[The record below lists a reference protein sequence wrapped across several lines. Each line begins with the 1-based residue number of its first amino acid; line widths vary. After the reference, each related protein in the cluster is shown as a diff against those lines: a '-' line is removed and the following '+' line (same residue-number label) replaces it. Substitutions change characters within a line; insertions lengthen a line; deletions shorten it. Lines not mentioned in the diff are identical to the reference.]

1 MDSSFHT
8 ALLRIA
14 GPSTGQTRAS
24 DGELVS
30 RFRETSAPE
39 AFAEL
44 VRRHAP
50 MVFGV
55 CRRMLPCRQD
65 AEDALQATFLVLAV
79 KAHTVRPPER
89 VGAWLHG
96 VAHRAA
102 LKARRDAAR
111 RARAERVA
119 AGPRQAPQPLDFDVF
134 PILDEVL
141 LALPEKYRL
150 PVVECHLAGRSR
162 KEAAARLGCSEGT
175 LSGRLARALDLLAAR
190 LTRRGV
196 RLPAVSL
203 AGALAARQLAAVVP
217 VNRTASILS
226 LAGLVRDG
234 ILPSTGASPL
244 TRGVLNT
251 MWWNKRA
258 ALSALGLAVGA
269 LIAALGFL
277 GSNCASADPVLPG
290 PSRLTERPLRA
301 AAPVPKFRP
310 QWEEKHTLVCQHPV
324 VEIVA
329 QKEFVVLADEGGNI
343 LRWKPG
349 TNETGVL
356 SDYIGR
362 NTETRPIALLNSTRD
377 GSLCFAAAD
386 GTVAGRYD
394 LLTRSP
400 LSFFAVEKPSVFLG
414 FSDNGK
420 TWIETVGEK
429 RSVVRLRTNLWAD
442 PDARSEDLRFDAAV
456 THTVFAPNETRL
468 AAITADGK
476 IHIIDRNELKIV
488 RSIEVKNLRA
498 KAIRFSPDDGT
509 LAVVGENGFARL
521 YDAPTGRLA
530 VELKGLKGVITDVA
544 FSPDGKS
551 VATAG
556 DDYTAHLWEA
566 KTGEPVAILK
576 GHKDAIRVVRFGQ
589 DSTKLITGSDDKTL
603 KVWGPRE

>member
-1 MDSSFHT
+1 MDAAFHT

-14 GPSTGQTRAS
+14 GPATGETRAS

-30 RFRETSAPE
+30 RFRETSAPG

-89 VGAWLHG
+89 IGAWLHG
-96 VAHRAA
+96 VAYRAA
-102 LKARRDAAR
+102 LKARRAAAR
-111 RARAERVA
+111 RARAERGA
-119 AGPRQAPQPLDFDVF
+119 AAPRQSPRPLDFDVF
-134 PILDEVL
+134 PVLDEVL

-203 AGALAARQLAAVVP
+203 AGALATRQLAAVVP
-217 VNRTASILS
+217 VNRTAAILS

-234 ILPSTGASPL
+234 ILPSTSASPL
-244 TRGVLNT
+244 TRRVLNA
-251 MWWNKRA
+251 MWWRKLT

-277 GSNCASADPVLPG
+277 GSNPASADPVLPG
-290 PSRLTERPLRA
+290 PSRVTQRPLR

-329 QKEFVVLADEGGNI
+329 LKESAVLADEVGNI
-343 LRWKPG
+343 VRWKPG
-349 TNETGVL
+349 TNETEVL
-356 SDYIGR
+356 SDSIGR
-362 NTETRPIALLNSTRD
+362 NTKTRPIALLNFTRD
-377 GSLCFAAAD
+377 GYLCFTAAD

-394 LLTRSP
+394 LLARTPESI
-400 LSFFAVEKPSVFLG
+400 FALEKPSVFLG
-414 FSDNGK
+414 FSDTGRR
-420 TWIETVGEK
+420 WIHTVGEQ
-429 RSVVRLRTNLWAD
+429 RSVVRLRRNLWAD
-442 PDARSEDLRFDAAV
+442 PDARSADLRFDAAV
-456 THTVFAPNETRL
+456 THAVFAPNETRL
-468 AAITADGK
+468 AATTADGT
-476 IHIIDRNELKIV
+476 IHIVDRKELKIV
-488 RSIEVKNLRA
+488 RSIEVKNLRP
-498 KAIRFSPDDGT
+498 KAIRFSPDDRT

-521 YDAPTGRLA
+521 YDAPTGHLA
-530 VELKGLKGVITDVA
+530 AELKGLKGVISDVA
-544 FSPDGKS
+544 FSPDGKR

-556 DDYTAHLWEA
+556 DDYTARLWEA
-566 KTGEPVAILK
+566 KTGEPVALLK

-589 DSTKLITGSDDKTL
+589 DSTKLITGSDDKTV
-603 KVWGPRE
+603 KVWGPKE